1 MYRVFKNLISEAD
14 CQTLRAIAA
23 TGEFVGGDATVKG
36 DLRSVKQNQEFA
48 GNRQEVDRIF
58 RNAVAGCQELQDF
71 VMAKRAKPPILSR
84 YAKGMTY
91 GRHLDTPLLF
101 AGNMT
106 VRSDMSMTVFINPPE
121 SYDGGELT
129 METDFGVHQ
138 VKLPAGDAVVYDT
151 QTYHWVAEVT
161 RGERLG
167 LITWFQSL
175 VVDPAKRRTLFE
187 LRQAFNDIAPKQPE
201 AESTRQLQKVLNNL
215 TRLWAEP

>member
-1 MYRVFKNLISEAD
+1 MFRIFRNLISEAD
-14 CQTLRAIAA
+14 CAVLRKIAA
-23 TGEFVGGDATVKG
+23 SGEFVTGDKTVGG

-58 RNAVAGCQELQDF
+58 RTAVGGCQELQDF
-71 VMAKRAKPPILSR
+71 VMAKAAKPPILSR
-84 YAKGMTY
+84 YVKGMTY
-91 GRHLDTPLLF
+91 GRHLDTPLLL

-121 SYDGGELT
+121 SYDGGELSL
-129 METDFGVHQ
+129 ETDYGLHQ

-151 QTYHWVAEVT
+151 ENYHWVAEVT

-167 LITWFQSL
+167 LVTWFQSL
-175 VVDPAKRRTLFE
+175 VTDPVQRRTLFD
-187 LRQAFNDIAPKQPE
+187 LRQAFNEIAPTQPD
-201 AESTRQLQKVLNNL
+201 ADSTRLLQKVLNNL

>member
-1 MYRVFKNLISEAD
+1 MYRVFRNLISEAD
-14 CQTLRAIAA
+14 CRILREVAA
-23 TGEFVGGDATVKG
+23 AGEFVGGDATVKG

-84 YAKGMTY
+84 YSKGMTY

-121 SYDGGELT
+121 TYDGGELT
-129 METDFGVHQ
+129 METEYGIHQ

-151 QTYHWVAEVT
+151 QSYHWVAEVT

-167 LITWFQSL
+167 LVTWFQSL
-175 VVDPAKRRTLFE
+175 VVDPVQRRTLFD
-187 LRQAFNDIAPKQPE
+187 LRQAFNDIAPKQPN

>member
-1 MYRVFKNLISEAD
+1 MFRVFKNLISEAD
-14 CQTLRAIAA
+14 CEALRKVAA
-23 TGEFVGGDATVKG
+23 SGQFVTGDKTVGG

-58 RNAVAGCQELQDF
+58 RKAIAGSQELQDF
-71 VMAKRAKPPILSR
+71 VMAKAAKPPILSR
-84 YAKGMTY
+84 YVKGMNY
-91 GRHLDTPLLF
+91 GRHLDTALLF

-106 VRSDMSMTVFINPPE
+106 VRSDMSMTVFLNPPE
-121 SYDGGELT
+121 SYDGGELSL
-129 METDFGVHQ
+129 ETDYGLHQ

-151 QTYHWVAEVT
+151 ENYHWVAEVT

-167 LITWFQSL
+167 LVTWFQSL
-175 VVDPAKRRTLFE
+175 VTDPVQRRTLFD
-187 LRQAFNDIAPKQPE
+187 LRQVFNDIAPKQPD